1 MPRELPHEGTINCI
15 DTDPI
20 GYSEERGLES
30 VSLTIGGERPL
41 NPFNKLLDAAR
52 AELKAAGEQ
61 TDLEILEAIPNDDPK
76 ALRSALS
83 KWVQDIVRR
92 QRLSGKPFLLSRL
105 TKAARFVAE
114 QKMLMINLRYS
125 AHGLTDDEPQ
135 QGGWNMCASLPTF
148 GINGEGRSSETMRVP
163 TKERRPPKTA
173 PKAQVRRARRKKGA
187 GR

>member
-1 MPRELPHEGTINCI
+1 MPRELSHEGTINCI

-30 VSLTIGGERPL
+30 VSLTIGGECPL

-92 QRLSGKPFLLSRL
+92 QR
-105 TKAARFVAE
+105 T
-114 QKMLMINLRYS
+114 
-125 AHGLTDDEPQ
+125 
-135 QGGWNMCASLPTF
+135 
-148 GINGEGRSSETMRVP
+148 
-163 TKERRPPKTA
+163 
-173 PKAQVRRARRKKGA
+173 
-187 GR
+187 